1 MVASAYTR
9 SLSGASRISFTA
21 NTEGLGSYVPVLG
34 LTNMVHTRDS
44 SSSQSASPRSRLD
57 HLRARGG
64 ARGRAVGRTV
74 RFRGGI
80 RRRRTRGRAFQSGR
94 DSVPRKSRA
103 GADRAGGDRVPG
115 VRAPARGFAVVSRA
129 YLRGGHLVTALP
141 QHLERLGAGEQV
153 VGVVHLHLELRT
165 RREEGRFGDVSDA
178 AGGERRVGGGRDA
191 RRGRLAG
198 RDRGSRRVPGTCPP
212 SIPPPS
218 GALRPTPWRRAE
230 RHPLLGIRVST
241 RATSGGRPDRRC
253 AGAVTTGSSRTS
265 RPKQASERG
274 RVVDRARSPGDVPTP
289 RPRIEHPA
297 RFGRRNGNTREKSL
311 LSRFRLGQNRVRL
324 APDDDR
330 HGQTVS
336 DFCECNHISR

>member
-1 MVASAYTR
+1 V
-9 SLSGASRISFTA
+9 
-21 NTEGLGSYVPVLG
+21 V
-34 LTNMVHTRDS
+34 
-44 SSSQSASPRSRLD
+44 
-57 HLRARGG
+57 
-64 ARGRAVGRTV
+64 RTV

-80 RRRRTRGRAFQSGR
+80 RRRRTRGRAFQSGP

-103 GADRAGGDRVPG
+103 DADRAGRDRGRG

-129 YLRGGHLVTALP
+129 YLGGGHLVTALP

-178 AGGERRVGGGRDA
+178 AGGGRRVCGGRDA

-241 RATSGGRPDRRC
+241 RATSAGRPDRRC
-253 AGAVTTGSSRTS
+253 AGAVTTGSTRTS
-265 RPKQASERG
+265 RPNACLGALSG
-274 RVVDRARSPGDVPTP
+274 RRPCALAWRCAPHRA
-289 RPRIEHPA
+289 PRIEHPA
-297 RFGRRNGNTREKSL
+297 RFGRRDGNTRESAL
-311 LSRFRLGQNRVRL
+311 GFWVPAPPAEFASRSISTSHR
-324 APDDDR
+324 
-330 HGQTVS
+330 QTVA
-336 DFCECNHISR
+336 DFCKFWCTFSRRRSALPPSPSHHPSHPLHARRLSPEPPRRPP